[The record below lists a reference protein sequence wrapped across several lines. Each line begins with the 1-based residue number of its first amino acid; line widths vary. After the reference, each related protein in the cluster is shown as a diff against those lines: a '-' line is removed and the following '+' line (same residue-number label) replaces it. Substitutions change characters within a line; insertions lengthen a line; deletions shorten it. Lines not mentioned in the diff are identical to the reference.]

1 MKVEDFKA
9 ELKAI
14 AAEEAKE
21 KAMNKKAAK
30 KLAKMRSSDFVVF
43 MDDGFDLHSE
53 MGVGYSYNEGSSYD
67 SEWN

>member
-1 MKVEDFKA
+1 MKVKDFKD

-14 AAEEAKE
+14 VAEEVKQ
-21 KAMNKKAAK
+21 KAMDKKAAK
-30 KLAKMRSSDFVVF
+30 KLARMRPSDFVVF
-43 MDDGFDLHSE
+43 MDDGFDAHME

>member
-14 AAEEAKE
+14 AAEE

>member
-14 AAEEAKE
+14 AAEE

-53 MGVGYSYNEGSSYD
+53 MDVGYSYNEGSSYD